1 MTRTLR
7 WRCGSVP
14 GLLGRIEGMLER
26 AVEGGSRALF
36 RNRLQPIELAK
47 AAARAM
53 ERGQMIGPDGVEVP
67 NAFTIAIHPTDL
79 EQVAPYQA
87 GLEGRIKRYL
97 GEFAEQRGLIPVASI
112 SVHMVGDERLRR
124 RAVSVSAQ
132 MADPGR
138 KQSVMDA
145 PPTRPVMPVAPTAE
159 LPRVRRS
166 EPVAAPSRAL
176 ALHLEDG
183 RYVPLGTASL
193 RIGRAPDNDLV
204 ISDSRVSRYHA
215 QIVADRTGPHI
226 RDLGSTN
233 GTMIAG
239 RPVSHDRLSDG
250 DQLSLGGYAVQ
261 VRADLGSR
269 VH

>member
-1 MTRTLR
+1 M
-7 WRCGSVP
+7 P
-14 GLLGRIEGMLER
+14 GLLGRIEGLLER
-26 AVEGGSRALF
+26 AVEGGSRAIF

-67 NAFTIAIHPTDL
+67 NAFTIAMHPTDL
-79 EQVAPYQA
+79 QQVAPYQA
-87 GLEGRIKRYL
+87 GLEHRIKRYL

-112 SVHMVGDERLRR
+112 SVHLVADGQLRR

-132 MADPGR
+132 MADSGR
-138 KQSVMDA
+138 EQEAMDA
-145 PPTRPVMPVAPTAE
+145 PPTRPVMPVAPTAV

-166 EPVAAPSRAL
+166 EGVSAPSGAL
-176 ALHLEDG
+176 GLHLEDG
-183 RYVPLGTASL
+183 RFIALGTASL

-215 QIVADRTGPHI
+215 QVVADHTGLHI

-250 DQLSLGGYAVQ
+250 DQLSLGGYMVQ
-261 VRADLGSR
+261 VRSDLGSR
-269 VH
+269 VR

>member
-1 MTRTLR
+1 
-7 WRCGSVP
+7 
-14 GLLGRIEGMLER
+14 MLER
-26 AVEGGSRALF
+26 AVEGGSRAIF

-53 ERGQMIGPDGVEVP
+53 ERGQMIGPDGVEAP

-79 EQVAPYQA
+79 EEVAPYQA

-112 SVHMVGDERLRR
+112 TVHVVGDGGLRR
-124 RAVSVSAQ
+124 RAVRVSAQ

-138 KQSVMDA
+138 EQQAIGA
-145 PPTRPVMPVAPTAE
+145 PPTRPAAPVALTAE

-166 EPVAAPSRAL
+166 EPASAPSYAL

-183 RYVPLGTASL
+183 RYVPLRTASL

-215 QIVADRTGPHI
+215 QVVADRTGPHI

-233 GTMIAG
+233 GTMLAG
-239 RPVSHDRLSDG
+239 RPIGKAGHDRLNDG
-250 DQLSLGGYAVQ
+250 DQLSLGGYAIQ

-269 VH
+269 VR